1 MTHQETS
8 DLQVII
14 SDCMRVV
21 SFLRQENLKRLTFM
35 TMHHKTKVEMAWISC
50 GKLFVNVREGWV
62 YSLEFQNY
70 SSDDWTILIEL
81 ERGLILSRVLTSREW
96 AEYPVTS
103 NALLNVEKV
112 CSGTGLSNDG
122 GMFCCGR

>member
-1 MTHQETS
+1 
-8 DLQVII
+8 
-14 SDCMRVV
+14 MRVV

-81 ERGLILSRVLTSREW
+81 ERGLILSRVLTR
-96 AEYPVTS
+96 
-103 NALLNVEKV
+103 LMCL
-112 CSGTGLSNDG
+112 
-122 GMFCCGR
+122 